1 MIEYRIRDTSTMLKL
16 FYVIFMNLHRAP
28 YMIPR
33 MRAEADHPQ
42 RYTEEQRYSLVQH
55 AIYLMN
61 KTGKINT
68 VETGIENLP
77 KQGGYM
83 MYPNHQGKYDVL
95 GIMYTHKSPCSFVM
109 DKRKSHTIL
118 VREFCDL
125 VQAKRLEK
133 DNPRQGI
140 TIINQVAKEVAAG
153 KKYILFPEG
162 GYRFNNKNK
171 VCDFKAGSFK
181 IALKSH
187 APIVPIALIDS
198 YKVFNS
204 FHIGPITTY
213 VHYLKPIC
221 YEEYKGMKTQEI
233 ADLVKIRIEEKI
245 QQEMQ
250 AQAQTGQTQSG
261 ETQKKKPELANWQKV
276 MDNGEYL
283 RSAEMAEEDNYNMI
297 DGLMNNTPK
306 KKDKNAPRRSVLK
319 RLRNHQK
326 KIASQGKGQPQQ
338 QKAMEEEMER
348 KKK

>member
-1 MIEYRIRDTSTMLKL
+1 MLKL

-68 VETGIENLP
+68 VETGAENLP

-283 RSAEMAEEDNYNMI
+283 RSAEMAEEANYNMI

-319 RLRNHQK
+319 RLRKHQQ

-338 QKAMEEEMER
+338 QRAVEEEMER